1 MKFSKW
7 LFRTRISVQYPS
19 DPSEAETALEAHKS
33 LVAEVN
39 DMKPRVSVILF
50 KLSQTLNR
58 ITNRTFEFSNSYIPS
73 GSSHFNHK
81 VIYTLSTILKTLLM
95 ATQIQNPDLRIE

>member
-58 ITNRTFEFSNSYIPS
+58 ITNRTFEFS
-73 GSSHFNHK
+73 K
-81 VIYTLSTILKTLLM
+81 
-95 ATQIQNPDLRIE
+95 